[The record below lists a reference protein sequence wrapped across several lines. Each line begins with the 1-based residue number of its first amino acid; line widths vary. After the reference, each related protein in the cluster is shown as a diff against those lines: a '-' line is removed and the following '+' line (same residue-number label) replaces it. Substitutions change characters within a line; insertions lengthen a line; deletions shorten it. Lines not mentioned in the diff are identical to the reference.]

1 MKEYNFKFYS
11 KLNKDFWYVRSRQDL
26 LKRILEKYYPGKRDL
41 KKRGLKIL
49 DAGCGT
55 GFNFEALNCFGA
67 VYGVDLNKG
76 ALRQSRRFHYKKLEL
91 KDINKIK
98 YKNYFDVIVA
108 VELIEHIEDD
118 EATLKNFYRYLKPSG
133 LLVITAPAFNF
144 LWSRDDEL
152 AMHKRRYLKK
162 RLREI
167 VTRAGFEIIHLT
179 YRYFFYF
186 FPGFFVFLL
195 QRFKKNKNSLE
206 YTPAF
211 LNRMLV
217 SCMVFE
223 NKLLSRKIIFP
234 FGVGL
239 LCIARKK

>member
-41 KKRGLKIL
+41 KIL

-76 ALRQSRRFHYKKLEL
+76 ALKQSRKFNYKKLEWR
-91 KDINKIK
+91 DINKIK

-108 VELIEHIEDD
+108 IELIEHIEND
-118 EATLKNFYRYLKPSG
+118 EITLKNFHRYLKPNG

-152 AMHKRRYLKK
+152 AMHKRRYRKK

-167 VTRAGFEIIHLT
+167 VVKAKFEITHLT

-217 SCMVFE
+217 KCMVFE
-223 NKLLSRKIIFP
+223 NKLLSRKMIFP